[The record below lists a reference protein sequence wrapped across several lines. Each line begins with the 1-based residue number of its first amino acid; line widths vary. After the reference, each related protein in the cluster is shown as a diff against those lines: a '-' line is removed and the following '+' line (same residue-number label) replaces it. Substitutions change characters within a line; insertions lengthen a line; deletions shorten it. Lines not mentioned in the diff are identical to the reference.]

1 MIDLAR
7 FSSTPKC
14 NEFVELSA
22 KIADLKPAI
31 ARAAFAWDHFG
42 LKIVKIGENIQ
53 IKSKYKRKPH
63 TQITKQIT
71 YNVEVAPLEALVE

>member
-31 ARAAFAWDHFG
+31 ARAASAWDHFG
-42 LKIVKIGENIQ
+42 LKIAENWRKHSNKIKIQ
-53 IKSKYKRKPH
+53 TETAYTNNKADHI
-63 TQITKQIT
+63 
-71 YNVEVAPLEALVE
+71 

>member
-14 NEFVELSA
+14 SEFVELSA

-31 ARAAFAWDHFG
+31 ARAASAVEAFDLFG
-42 LKIVKIGENIQ
+42 IILGSLWAQNC
-53 IKSKYKRKPH
+53 
-63 TQITKQIT
+63 
-71 YNVEVAPLEALVE
+71 

>member
-31 ARAAFAWDHFG
+31 ARAASAWDHFG
-42 LKIVKIGENIQ
+42 LKIAEIDLSGI
-53 IKSKYKRKPH
+53 ILGSLW
-63 TQITKQIT
+63 T
-71 YNVEVAPLEALVE
+71 